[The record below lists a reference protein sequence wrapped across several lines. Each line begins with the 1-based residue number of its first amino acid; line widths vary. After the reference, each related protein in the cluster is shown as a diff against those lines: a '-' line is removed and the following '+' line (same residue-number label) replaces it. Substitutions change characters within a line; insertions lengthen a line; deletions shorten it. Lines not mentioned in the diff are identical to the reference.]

1 MTTKI
6 NTSTIDETFPV
17 PGEDND
23 TSGFRT
29 NFEQINIQLNQA
41 GTEITELQ
49 SYAVLTGTIDNNLT
63 PVTNNLH
70 SSTLT
75 NGTYS
80 NFHGAVVSQTNESG
94 SIEINV
100 ANGSFQ
106 ALRLSVDATLSFTN
120 WPNATYYSSRYAVVR
135 IHLTTS
141 PTAPPTGVTILGYTS
156 AGVINATGRFKSTNF
171 PTVHVNVGST
181 VVIEAWS
188 YNGGSTFF
196 LNYLGEFNASAGS

>member
-63 PVTNNLH
+63 PVTNNLRG
-70 SSTLT
+70 STIT
-75 NGTYS
+75 NGTYA
-80 NFHGAVVSQTNESG
+80 NFHGAVVSQTNDSG
-94 SIEINV
+94 SITINV
-100 ANGSFQ
+100 ANGSCQ
-106 ALRLSVDATLSFTN
+106 VLSLSVDATLSFTN
-120 WPNATYYSSRYAVVR
+120 WPAATYHSSRYAVVR

-141 PTAPPTGVTILGYTS
+141 PTAPPVGVTILGYTS

-171 PTVHVNVGST
+171 PTVLVNVGVT

-188 YNGGSTFF
+188 YDGGSTFF

>member
-6 NTSTIDETFPV
+6 NTSTIDETFPI

-49 SYAVLTGTIDNNLT
+49 NYAMLSGTIDNNTT
-63 PVTNNLH
+63 PVTNNLR
-70 SSTLT
+70 SSTIT
-75 NGTYS
+75 NGTYA
-80 NFHGAVVSQTNESG
+80 NFHGAVVSQNNESG

-100 ANGSFQ
+100 ANGNFQ

-120 WPNATYYSSRYAVVR
+120 WPNPTYYSSRYATVR

-141 PTAPPTGVTILGYTS
+141 PTAPSTGVTILGYTS

-171 PTVHVNVGST
+171 PTVHINPGST
-181 VVIEAWS
+181 VVIDAWS
-188 YNGGSTFF
+188 HNGGNTFF
-196 LNYLGEFNASAGS
+196 LNYIGEFNASPGS